1 MKNENNELEK
11 LYLEQEKEI
20 EGAEF
25 VLDAVTNESPIFTV
39 CVDQTFSEFF
49 KGEEMIDAGHC
60 LQNTDGKTRYLQYFT
75 NGKAIEIEHFSKEN
89 GDSSFR
95 LLQDSNQSK
104 LDRLN
109 SIKKNIEAAIELQKQ
124 IETLEVE

>member
-1 MKNENNELEK
+1 MKNENNKLET
-11 LYLEQEKEI
+11 LYLEQEKEL

-39 CVDQTFSEFF
+39 CADQTFSEFF
-49 KGEEMIDAGHC
+49 KGEEMIGEGNL
-60 LQNTDGKTRYLQYFT
+60 LQKTDGKTRYLQYFT

-95 LLQDSNQSK
+95 LLQETNQSK

-109 SIKKNIEAAIELQKQ
+109 SIKKNIETAIELQKQ
-124 IETLEVE
+124 IEPLEVE